1 MSNDSPDSARLDADI
16 EVLTDYLACE
26 LPPARVA
33 EVRQRLE
40 TDAAFREFAAPL
52 MWAWS
57 NPRSI
62 RPSKA
67 REENERH
74 WAELCTRL
82 GIRVTRGDRP

>member
-40 TDAAFREFAAPL
+40 TDAAFQFRKASGRRCSEQVQERDPVEVECEPNLQARGGA
-52 MWAWS
+52 
-57 NPRSI
+57 SI
-62 RPSKA
+62 
-67 REENERH
+67 
-74 WAELCTRL
+74 
-82 GIRVTRGDRP
+82 